1 MHIALPRADVRL
13 IRAVSL
19 VGRAP
24 HLQCGG
30 REFESPTV
38 HQDLARSLGLVWGN
52 TFTEPGD
59 VARATTLFDKSVS
72 IVLVNRPVLDP
83 ILNRFYEG
91 EV

>member
-1 MHIALPRADVRL
+1 MEVGSSNLPR
-13 IRAVSL
+13 S
-19 VGRAP
+19 
-24 HLQCGG
+24 
-30 REFESPTV
+30 TK
-38 HQDLARSLGLVWGN
+38 DLARSLGLVWGN

-59 VARATTLFDKSVS
+59 VARVTITHFDKSVS